1 MADNSSTGD
10 KPKPMLGLS
19 GTQTIGSAMAAVTA
33 ALVGSFL
40 GVAGTLLGAALGSVV
55 ATVGGA
61 LYSRTLKSAAD
72 VAKVRIPGR
81 NRPGTTAGRTDSG
94 ATNSGD
100 AVDASASYKAAEAT
114 DPKQARTRRKLTPK
128 AWIKIGSVS
137 AGAFAIAMIGITAV
151 EFGTQQ
157 PISSLVSSTTG
168 IESTAS
174 KQKSTTLG
182 RVLTGEK
189 SSEDNA
195 EKPTGPADESSEQTR
210 QRSDNAGTGNG
221 TRDEEG
227 TSGDE
232 ATGDSQDAGQGT
244 GGASETAPTAPA
256 PEIDPTPATDPG
268 PAETPA
274 PEVGSDQGAAEPS
287 NPAGVDGAAGA
298 GQ

>member
-1 MADNSSTGD
+1 
-10 KPKPMLGLS
+10 MLGLS
-19 GTQTIGSAMAAVTA
+19 GTQTIGSALAAVTA

-81 NRPGTTAGRTDSG
+81 NRRDTTAGRSQTG
-94 ATNSGD
+94 ETD
-100 AVDASASYKAAEAT
+100 AVEAAVAGPSHEASEAADAK
-114 DPKQARTRRKLTPK
+114 PARTRRKLTPK
-128 AWIKIGSVS
+128 AWIKIASVS

-182 RVLTGEK
+182 RVLTGDKSTEDKAEK
-189 SSEDNA
+189 STDPSDRA
-195 EKPTGPADESSEQTR
+195 PEQGE
-210 QRSDNAGTGNG
+210 QGSDNGATGNG
-221 TRDEEG
+221 TRDAEG

-232 ATGDSQDAGQGT
+232 ATGESQDAGQGT
-244 GGASETAPTAPA
+244 GGDGETEPTAPA
-256 PEIDPTPATDPG
+256 PEIDPTPATDPE

-274 PEVGSDQGAAEPS
+274 PDVGSDQGASDPS
-287 NPAGVDGAAGA
+287 TPASVDEASGA